1 MSLSSRPPVR
11 QNPDMTPTLDRL
23 PDGPAALEAVSI
35 VKHGGVPCMWASM
48 HADKTFGDAL

>member
-1 MSLSSRPPVR
+1 
-11 QNPDMTPTLDRL
+11 MTPTLDRL